1 MSSIVVQYFDTIPT
15 TIGMSITRTGC
26 LFAASEFSNH
36 YLYQFA
42 GLGDD
47 DKKAARVSSSDVESG
62 KIKIENVP
70 TFEPRQLTNLTLI
83 DDVDSL
89 CPMTDLMVGNFA
101 NEDTKQIYTLCG
113 KGARS
118 SLRILR
124 HGLEITELAVTELP
138 GNPSAV
144 WSLRDD
150 QNKYDKYIV
159 VSFENATLILS
170 VGDTVEEV
178 TDSGL
183 DTKTKTLNIEALED
197 GSIVQIHG
205 QGLRHVRGKSQITE
219 WRAPSNK
226 AVVQSSCNSR
236 QVALVLQGGSLV
248 YFELDSDTGMLEEI
262 GGEHSVTYDISS
274 IDLGIVPEGKLRSD
288 FLAVGSFGNSVRVR
302 CVRVLEYFS
311 ARTTF
316 YSLSIRTQTGTIPRS
331 QDPVRRADD
340 TDASELGSRCDA
352 RVSSLAL
359 RGNKQRSARAL

>member
-1 MSSIVVQYFDTIPT
+1 MKRRVQTHT
-15 TIGMSITRTGC
+15 QQKQKTKT
-26 LFAASEFSNH
+26 
-36 YLYQFA
+36 Q
-42 GLGDD
+42 
-47 DKKAARVSSSDVESG
+47 
-62 KIKIENVP
+62 VP

-89 CPMTDLMVGNFA
+89 CPMTDCMVGNFA
-101 NEDTKQIYTLCG
+101 NEETKQIYTLCG

-124 HGLEITELAVTELP
+124 HGLEVTELAVTDLP

-219 WRAPSNK
+219 WRSPSNK
-226 AVVQSSCNSR
+226 AVLQSSCNSR
-236 QVALVLQGGSLV
+236 QAALVLQGGSLV
-248 YFELDSDTGMLEEI
+248 YFELDSDSGLLEEI
-262 GGEHSVTYDISS
+262 GGERSVTYVTKKSTHDS
-274 IDLGIVPEGKLRSD
+274 LYKNKRS
-288 FLAVGSFGNSVRVR
+288 LI
-302 CVRVLEYFS
+302 
-311 ARTTF
+311 TTN
-316 YSLSIRTQTGTIPRS
+316 THT
-331 QDPVRRADD
+331 
-340 TDASELGSRCDA
+340 
-352 RVSSLAL
+352 
-359 RGNKQRSARAL
+359 